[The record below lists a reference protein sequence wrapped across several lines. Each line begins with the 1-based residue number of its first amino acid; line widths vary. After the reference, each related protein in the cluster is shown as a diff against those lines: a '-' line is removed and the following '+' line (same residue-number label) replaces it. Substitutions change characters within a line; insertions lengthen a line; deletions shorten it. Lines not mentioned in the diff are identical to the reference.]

1 MFLIVLNH
9 YPWVEQN
16 GHLPRLLNAILQSWG
31 GVGDCL
37 FFMISAW
44 FLSAEVP
51 SVRKSFRRAWVL
63 ERQLLAYSI
72 PLFIVV
78 LILVFEQQVSGL
90 SSMGIVKLGMRSILP
105 TLRILW
111 WYPANYILFLLLF
124 PWLSMGLKALS
135 ASAHRNLVVL
145 SLAVSS
151 FYPLTALALTKYSF
165 ALFIFLFILVSY
177 VRWHMN
183 DLSGL
188 RRVPWTLV
196 GVGAGVG
203 IFGSMA
209 VSMVFPSMLQ
219 RAYNYF
225 NDPFLFPSLMIALGL
240 VILASRNETWHSQ
253 VVNKIASAT
262 LATYLLLTYP
272 YIMTFLTK
280 TVFGVGVVDGT
291 VSSQGL
297 LSLPANPFLQ
307 IGVQVLAGVVLY
319 VATLLLDFIRQF
331 VFAHTLDSR
340 GRRGRWFDALW
351 NRVAASR
358 VGAWLAS

>member
-1 MFLIVLNH
+1 MSIFLACSMRFFNH
-9 YPWVEQN
+9 
-16 GHLPRLLNAILQSWG
+16 GG

-90 SSMGIVKLGMRSILP
+90 SSMGIVNLGMRSILP
-105 TLRILW
+105 TVGILW

-151 FYPLTALALTKYSF
+151 FYPLTARALTKYSF

-203 IFGSMA
+203 IFGAMA

-240 VILASRNETWHSQ
+240 VILASRNETWHSS

-262 LATYLLLTYP
+262 LAAPTGE
-272 YIMTFLTK
+272 IMNSWMSIGLSAWAPPLMMFII
-280 TVFGVGVVDGT
+280 GT
-291 VSSQGL
+291 GS
-297 LSLPANPFLQ
+297 N
-307 IGVQVLAGVVLY
+307 
-319 VATLLLDFIRQF
+319 
-331 VFAHTLDSR
+331 
-340 GRRGRWFDALW
+340 DAK
-351 NRVAASR
+351 APPT
-358 VGAWLAS
+358 

>member
-16 GHLPRLLNAILQSWG
+16 GHLPRLLNAILRSWG

-72 PLFIVV
+72 PLFMVV
-78 LILVFEQQVSGL
+78 LVLVFEQQISGVST
-90 SSMGIVKLGMRSILP
+90 MAVVKLGVRSFLP
-105 TLRILW
+105 TVGILW

-124 PWLSMGLKALS
+124 PWLSMGLRALS

-145 SLAVSS
+145 SLLVSS
-151 FYPLTALALTKYSF
+151 FFPLTDRALTTRYSF
-165 ALFIFLFILVSY
+165 ALFVFLFILVSY

-183 DLSGL
+183 DLSGY
-188 RRVPWTLV
+188 RRVPWML
-196 GVGAGVG
+196 VGAGVG
-203 IFGSMA
+203 VGVFGAGA
-209 VSMVFPSMLQ
+209 VSIVFPSMLSM
-219 RAYNYF
+219 AYWNF

-240 VILASRNETWHSQ
+240 VVLASRNETWHSS

-272 YIMTFLTK
+272 YIMTFLTG
-280 TVFGVGVVDGT
+280 TVFGVADGI
-291 VSSQGL
+291 VSSRGL
-297 LSLPANPFLQ
+297 LSLPTNPFLQ
-307 IGVQVLAGVVLY
+307 IGVQVLAGMVFY
-319 VATLLLDFIRQF
+319 VATLLLDFVRQF
-331 VFAHTLDSR
+331 VFARTLDSC
-340 GRRGRWFDALW
+340 GRRGRWFDSLW
-351 NRVAASR
+351 DRVAASR